1 MYTIKIPQ
9 QHTEANID
17 AFLNLFQKKKY
28 HSLLSLKM
36 ISSVLRTQA
45 SQPSMNLN
53 ISELVYYKTQGEGDT
68 STKSA
73 FVSIGQSL

>member
-1 MYTIKIPQ
+1 
-9 QHTEANID
+9 
-17 AFLNLFQKKKY
+17 
-28 HSLLSLKM
+28 M